1 MTDREA
7 RRAAGEA
14 AVGEK
19 GAGGAEA
26 LRLQI
31 TGRVEHFLHARPAL
45 GAFVADDD
53 DVAGADLTPQSAH
66 HGGVLALIDP
76 RRAGEGQNVFVE
88 RGRLHEAAHARAVA
102 AAHRHASPA
111 AARRYR
117 GADDAPFPVT

>member
-53 DVAGADLTPQSAH
+53 DVAGADLTPQYAH
-66 HGGVLALIDP
+66 HGGVLALIDAP
-76 RRAGEGQNVFVE
+76 RARDGQNVFVDA
-88 RGRLHEAAHARAVA
+88 GRLHA
-102 AAHRHASPA
+102 AALERQVAEEPRKASLSPA
-111 AARRYR
+111 ERR
-117 GADDAPFPVT
+117 

>member
-53 DVAGADLTPQSAH
+53 DVDGAALTPPNAH
-66 HGGVLALIDP
+66 HGGVLALIHA
-76 RRAGEGQNVFVE
+76 RRAGDGPNEFV
-88 RGRLHEAAHARAVA
+88 
-102 AAHRHASPA
+102 
-111 AARRYR
+111 AARRLHDPAVGR
-117 GADDAPFPVT
+117 EVAEK